1 MMVQTFGT
9 SAISFFAFNRARK
22 GVALVFF
29 ALILSFSNAYG
40 KNKEFNYLKNGVS
53 FSLPGD
59 WRTISD
65 ESLPNKGYYYSAESS
80 GKNATGLFTLVTIND
95 EENPVKALLVQQ
107 KNMKEEAI
115 YQESGIQFT
124 SIENCR
130 FGNMD
135 AKMVNYESIIK
146 KVKVSGTIYC
156 FNCSEK
162 TYLIFFQTGIKD
174 KKDNLKV
181 LKLLE
186 LTFAC
191 R

>member
-1 MMVQTFGT
+1 MMVKASATN
-9 SAISFFAFNRARK
+9 AISLHSIISARRGIAFVFFAF
-22 GVALVFF
+22 
-29 ALILSFSNAYG
+29 ILSFSNTYA
-40 KNKEFNYLKNGVS
+40 KDKEFNYLKNGVS

-65 ESLPNKGYYYSAESS
+65 ESLPNKGYYYSAEST
-80 GKNATGLFTLVTIND
+80 GKNTTGLFTLVTIND
-95 EENPVKALLVQQ
+95 VENPVKALLVQQ
-107 KNMKEEAI
+107 KNMTEEPIYKDSGIEFTQIENGKFGSMHAQKVTYEAI
-115 YQESGIQFT
+115 VKST
-124 SIENCR
+124 
-130 FGNMD
+130 
-135 AKMVNYESIIK
+135 
-146 KVKVSGTIYC
+146 KVTGTIYS
-156 FNCSEK
+156 FNCAEK